1 MSNRYY
7 ELYEKYCEELNQLM
21 LLYNEDAKKS
31 KKLRGAIAAELL
43 KQLINEYFS
52 KINKPYKA
60 SNVNSYIAGS
70 KFEYDLLIVK
80 ASATP
85 FIEIVYRPEDVI
97 AIIECKAGG
106 LYKVENDTDNI
117 AKAVNR
123 AIEINS
129 NIRFGYITMSE
140 NVPVNDYN
148 RDGSSTYKHWDKT
161 KEYLEQKIS
170 GATAIYAV
178 TLHKGKREELC
189 DKGSDKEFYDFI
201 NYLIGENVKK

>member
-1 MSNRYY
+1 MGNTYY
-7 ELYEKYCEELNQLM
+7 ELYVKRCEELGELM
-21 LLYNEDAKKS
+21 LLHNGDVMKA
-31 KKLRGAIAAELL
+31 KKLRGAVAAELL
-43 KQLINEYFS
+43 KQLLNEYFC
-52 KINKPYKA
+52 KNKKPYKV

-80 ASATP
+80 ECAEP
-85 FIEIVYRPEDVI
+85 FMGIVYRPEEVL

-106 LYKVENDTDNI
+106 LIKVENDTENI

-148 RDGSSTYKHWDKT
+148 RDGSATYRHWDKT
-161 KEYLEQKIS
+161 KEYLESKIN
-170 GATAIYAV
+170 GETVIYAV
-178 TLHKGKREELC
+178 TLHKGKREALY
-189 DKGSDKEFYDFI
+189 DKGSDEEFYDFI
-201 NYLIGENVKK
+201 SYLIGENSVN